1 MNTDKSRRSNADD
14 IEHVVRVLEEDII
27 FGRLHQRERL
37 IEDVLMERFQIKRYV
52 VRQALAELERLG
64 IVVKERN
71 KGATVRSFDR
81 GEVEAIYEMRE
92 LLHEKAIRRIPLPAD
107 ITLIAELED
116 IHERHAAATA
126 ARDLRAIYI
135 LNDEFHRTL
144 YGACGNP
151 YLTQSIIQYDWLSHP
166 IRSLRIGD
174 AALSDAAAD
183 EHAQMIEALR
193 QQNRERLLTLCRDH
207 ILPSKNSYLEL
218 YGWSSA
224 Q

>member
-1 MNTDKSRRSNADD
+1 M
-14 IEHVVRVLEEDII
+14 LEEDII

-64 IVVKERN
+64 IVTKERN
-71 KGATVRSFDR
+71 KGAMVRSFDR

-92 LLHEKAIRRIPLPAD
+92 LLHEKAIRRMPLPAD
-107 ITLIAELED
+107 IALIDQLDD
-116 IHERHAAATA
+116 IHQRHSAATA
-126 ARDLRAIYI
+126 ARDLRTMYM

-151 YLTQSIIQYDWLSHP
+151 YLAQSITQYDWLSHA

-183 EHAQMIEALR
+183 EHAQMVEALR
-193 QQNRERLLTLCRDH
+193 QQDRERLLTLCKDH
-207 ILPSKNSYLEL
+207 IIPSKNSYLEL
-218 YGWSSA
+218 YGWNIA